1 MALVISE
8 MLMGGKTK
16 MRVSKTKLKIVSG
29 QLNLLV
35 YTGILDQPVV
45 LKLIHDGCC
54 YFDPF

>member
-8 MLMGGKTK
+8 ILMGGKTK
-16 MRVSKTKLKIVSG
+16 MRISKTELKIVSG
-29 QLNLLV
+29 QLNLPV

-45 LKLIHDGCC
+45 LKLIHDACC